1 MLVKC
6 LILIVLEGLEQ
17 DIGAD
22 GRRSSKFVK
31 GPLLRGTVITVIHIS
46 AEWLSLAVF
55 LRKQLVGWSLD
66 LFT

>member
-17 DIGAD
+17 DIEAD

-31 GPLLRGTVITVIHIS
+31 GPLLRGTVIIVIHQCRMS
-46 AEWLSLAVF
+46 ELGSLLKKKI
-55 LRKQLVGWSLD
+55 LRDGP
-66 LFT
+66 